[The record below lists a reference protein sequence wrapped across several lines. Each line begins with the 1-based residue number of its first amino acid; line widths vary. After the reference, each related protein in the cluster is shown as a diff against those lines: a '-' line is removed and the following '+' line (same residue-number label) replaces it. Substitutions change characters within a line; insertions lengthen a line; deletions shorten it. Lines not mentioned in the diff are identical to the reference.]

1 MASTVHV
8 QVTLAADLDVDRA
21 VCAPPAILAVVAAAG
36 QPTSH
41 GFAKGGDGPWR
52 ASFQIRGRDRIETAR
67 ALERRFRELGY
78 EADAIFSP

>member
-1 MASTVHV
+1 VASTVHV
-8 QVTLAADLDVDRA
+8 QVTMPADVDIDRTSY
-21 VCAPPAILAVVAAAG
+21 APPAVLAVVAAAG

-41 GFAKGGDGPWR
+41 GFTKSGDGPWR
-52 ASFQIRGRDRIETAR
+52 ASFQIRGQDRISTAR

>member
-8 QVTLAADLDVDRA
+8 EVTLAADLDIDRTTW
-21 VCAPPAILAVVAAAG
+21 APPEVLAVVAAAG

-41 GFAKGGDGPWR
+41 GFTKRGSGPWR
-52 ASFQIRGRDRIETAR
+52 ATFQIRGADRIETGR

-78 EADAIFSP
+78 EADVVFSR